1 MCRHAVGDI
10 WQQLIDTTIW
20 PGWKFNECL
29 FEPCSL
35 LCYKATTEE
44 KNYKMCVTSAF
55 LEGDPEPWKS
65 YSTSHPLLAAAL
77 KTSHEEVTKHAAS
90 SSDTALT
97 SWCSNPI
104 LEHHDGNARTNCIG
118 CHQHSNTF
126 NPTTSRPTEFND
138 TFNKALD
145 ALYPQYGRSRA
156 RQNFPSD
163 FSWGFQMEFKSQIAC
178 AKDSSQCS
186 N

>member
-1 MCRHAVGDI
+1 
-10 WQQLIDTTIW
+10 
-20 PGWKFNECL
+20 
-29 FEPCSL
+29 
-35 LCYKATTEE
+35 
-44 KNYKMCVTSAF
+44 MCVTSAF